1 MKFFLLTDNIDTLM
15 GMRLVGIEGVV
26 IHERKQVI
34 EELDK
39 AVNNEAYAILLI
51 TTKLVEL
58 CPDIISELKLKLK
71 KPIILEIPDRHGST
85 EVGKSIDNYV
95 SDAIGVKLRG
105 D

>member
-1 MKFFLLTDNIDTLM
+1 MKFFLLTDNTDTLM

-26 IHERKQVI
+26 IHERKRVI

>member
-26 IHERKQVI
+26 IHERNEVI
-34 EELDK
+34 RELDI
-39 AVNNEAYAILLI
+39 AVNNKEYAILLI

-58 CPDIISELKLKLK
+58 CPDVISELKLKLK
-71 KPIILEIPDRHGST
+71 QPIILEIPDRHGST

>member
-26 IHERKQVI
+26 IHERYEVI
-34 EELDK
+34 RELDNI
-39 AVNNEAYAILLI
+39 VNNKDYAILLI
-51 TTKLVEL
+51 TTKLVNL
-58 CPDIISELKLKLK
+58 CPDVISELKLRLS
-71 KPIILEIPDRHGST
+71 KPLIVEIPDRHGSADI
-85 EVGKSIDNYV
+85 GKSIDKYV

>member
-1 MKFFLLTDNIDTLM
+1 MKFFLLTDNTDTLM

-26 IHERKQVI
+26 VHERKQVI

-39 AVNNEAYAILLI
+39 AVNNDAYAILLI